1 MSTYY
6 KKYLKYK
13 NKYLELKSQ
22 IGGEP
27 NEQRGEQAETKI
39 FNAPQAI
46 SGQKNI
52 QPVFQRPPDRTL
64 TASPSMSQAPPQ
76 SPSASQS
83 QAPPRPPSMSQ
94 APPQPPSASQSQAPP
109 RPPSASQSQAS
120 PQPPSMSQ
128 ASPQPSAPQ
137 SPSNVTPVV
146 KNNCNKFK
154 VGSYVKQISI
164 DSRYMKYSIDNT
176 PKNPGE
182 SDAQHLAR
190 VKDNQKLFLEEFEL
204 GIITEIL
211 KCGLQ
216 WKENYYKVKLPN
228 YDIPIH
234 LYENEIIPI
243 TEKEYNTI
251 LSAKRSRVKAFNH
264 ELTEKLLKQ
273 RLTVLMEL

>member
-13 NKYLELKSQ
+13 NKYLELRSQ
-22 IGGEP
+22 IGGVPE
-27 NEQRGEQAETKI
+27 A
-39 FNAPQAI
+39 
-46 SGQKNI
+46 
-52 QPVFQRPPDRTL
+52 
-64 TASPSMSQAPPQ
+64 ASQQPSMSQY
-76 SPSASQS
+76 ASQS

-94 APPQPPSASQSQAPP
+94 APPQQPSASQSQAPP
-109 RPPSASQSQAS
+109 QQSSAPQSQA
-120 PQPPSMSQ
+120 PPRPPSMSQ
-128 ASPQPSAPQ
+128 APSQAPPQAPPQESSDNQ
-137 SPSNVTPVV
+137 SVV

-154 VGSYVKQISI
+154 IGSYVKQISI

-182 SDAQHLAR
+182 SDAEHLAR
-190 VKDNQKLFLEEFEL
+190 VKNNQKLFLEEFEL

-228 YDIPIH
+228 YHIPIH

-251 LSAKRSRVKAFNH
+251 LSAKKSKVKAFNH
-264 ELTEKLLKQ
+264 DLTEKILKQ